1 MLRAVDLARKSRSEP
16 GQGLP
21 KSRCGY
27 RPRWQGAGGGVRG
40 ELSPAEHAEFTLL
53 DIKLAGKTLA
63 GATLFTTLEPCTS
76 RDHPKIACA
85 ERIIERRIKRVY
97 IGMLDPNEQIR
108 GRGEL
113 RLRAAGIELARFD
126 PDLVLEIEELNRDFT
141 KKHADGLTRRRMK
154 VQTNDPV
161 KPGEVGPD
169 GHSR

>member
-1 MLRAVDLARKSRSEP
+1 M
-16 GQGLP
+16 
-21 KSRCGY
+21 
-27 RPRWQGAGGGVRG
+27 
-40 ELSPAEHAEFTLL
+40 
-53 DIKLAGKTLA
+53 A